1 MQSQL
6 EPTCKTHWTHVPKC
20 LKIEILCHTAMSKRH
35 VYWKPFS
42 LALAATIQ
50 QDLPNLLLLFSYS
63 VVSNSFVTPM
73 DCSPPGFSVH
83 GISQARILERVAT
96 SFTRRLSWP
105 GIKATSLFFFFFS
118 FIFISW
124 RLITLQ
130 YCSGFCHTL
139 TWISHG
145 FTCVP
150 HPDPT
155 SLASPALTSG
165 FFTSAPPGEAPFPT
179 YYLPK

>member
-20 LKIEILCHTAMSKRH
+20 LKIEISCHTAMSKRH

-73 DCSPPGFSVH
+73 GCSPPVSSLH
-83 GISQARILERVAT
+83 GIFQARILEWVAI
-96 SFTRRLSWP
+96 SSSRGSSWP
-105 GIKATSLFFFFFS
+105 RDQTRVSCIAGWFLTLSYQGSPLCVLLQLKKKTSLVS
-118 FIFISW
+118 K
-124 RLITLQ
+124 RLIKVHQLETLRIW
-130 YCSGFCHTL
+130 L
-139 TWISHG
+139 
-145 FTCVP
+145 
-150 HPDPT
+150 
-155 SLASPALTSG
+155 
-165 FFTSAPPGEAPFPT
+165 
-179 YYLPK
+179 